1 MNSMDQMQDTEV
13 TLSTGKLLGIFFAA
27 AIICGIFFSF
37 GYAVGK
43 NSTPAAGVAIM
54 DSSSLATVA
63 ANGGAKPAATK
74 PSGPTRACVSSDDTD
89 CVKQEDAS
97 AATPSAPVTSTPATD
112 NKPAPELQAQQNDA
126 HPLNAAAPGSGFI
139 VQVAAVSKAED
150 ADALKAALEKK
161 QYPVFVV
168 DNSQSHLFHVQVGP
182 FAEQKDAEAMKNKL
196 AADGY
201 NAILKR

>member
-1 MNSMDQMQDTEV
+1 MDEMQDTEV
-13 TLSTGKLLGIFFAA
+13 TLSTGKLLAMFFGA

-54 DSSSLATVA
+54 DSSSLSTVSTA
-63 ANGGAKPAATK
+63 GG
-74 PSGPTRACVSSDDTD
+74 
-89 CVKQEDAS
+89 
-97 AATPSAPVTSTPATD
+97 
-112 NKPAPELQAQQNDA
+112 NKPAPARPAANPAPCAADDAACEKPEGSAPAQVPSNDNDKSQAAPELVAKGSEA
-126 HPLNAAAPGSGFI
+126 PKLTSASAPGSGFI

-168 DNSQSHLFHVQVGP
+168 DNASSHLFHVQVGP
-182 FAEQKDAEAMKNKL
+182 FSDQKDAEAMKSKL

-201 NAILKR
+201 NAILKK

>member
-1 MNSMDQMQDTEV
+1 MDQMQDTEV

-43 NSTPAAGVAIM
+43 NSAPAAGVAIM
-54 DSSSLATVA
+54 DSSSLAQVS
-63 ANGGAKPAATK
+63 ANGGAKPTATRSASSR
-74 PSGPTRACVSSDDTD
+74 PCVSSDDTD
-89 CVKQEDAS
+89 CVKPDETAA
-97 AATPSAPVTSTPATD
+97 AATTAPAATAPTTES
-112 NKPAPELQAQQNDA
+112 KPAPELQAQQNDA
-126 HPLNAAAPGSGFI
+126 HPLSATPSNGFI

>member
-1 MNSMDQMQDTEV
+1 MNMNEVQDTEV

-54 DSSSLATVA
+54 DSSSLSTVSTSGGSKPSATRSGDPLPCQA
-63 ANGGAKPAATK
+63 GDANCGPAA
-74 PSGPTRACVSSDDTD
+74 SASDRAT
-89 CVKQEDAS
+89 E
-97 AATPSAPVTSTPATD
+97 STPATAD
-112 NKPAPELQAQQNDA
+112 TAKNQPAPELTA
-126 HPLNAAAPGSGFI
+126 GSADTHTLSGAFI

-150 ADALKAALEKK
+150 AEALKEALAKK

-168 DNSQSHLFHVQVGP
+168 DNAASHLFHVQVGP

-196 AADGY
+196 SADGY

>member
-1 MNSMDQMQDTEV
+1 MSDHMQDMQDTEV

-54 DSSSLATVA
+54 DSSSLSTVSA
-63 ANGGAKPAATK
+63 SGGTKPAATK
-74 PSGPTRACVSSDDTD
+74 PAGPAKPCLSS
-89 CVKQEDAS
+89 
-97 AATPSAPVTSTPATD
+97 
-112 NKPAPELQAQQNDA
+112 
-126 HPLNAAAPGSGFI
+126 
-139 VQVAAVSKAED
+139 ED

-182 FAEQKDAEAMKNKL
+182 FSDQKDAEAMKNKL
-196 AADGY
+196 SADGY

>member
-1 MNSMDQMQDTEV
+1 MDQMPDTEV
-13 TLSTGKLLGIFFAA
+13 TLSTSKLLGIFFAA

-43 NSTPAAGVAIM
+43 NSAPAAGVAIM
-54 DSSSLATVA
+54 DSSSLATVS
-63 ANGGAKPAATK
+63 ANGGAKPTATK
-74 PSGPTRACVSSDDTD
+74 SASSRPCVSSDDTD
-89 CVKQEDAS
+89 CVKPEDTA
-97 AATPSAPVTSTPATD
+97 AATTTAATAASATD

-126 HPLNAAAPGSGFI
+126 HPLGATPSNGFI

>member
-1 MNSMDQMQDTEV
+1 MDQMHDTEV

-54 DSSSLATVA
+54 DSSSFSTVSA
-63 ANGGAKPAATK
+63 AGGAKPTATK
-74 PSGPTRACVSSDDTD
+74 PTSPTRPCVSSDDTD
-89 CVKQEDAS
+89 CVKQEDA
-97 AATPSAPVTSTPATD
+97 AAAQPAASTPAD
-112 NKPAPELQAQQNDA
+112 NKPAPELQGKPNDS
-126 HPLNAAAPGSGFI
+126 HPLNAAPGGGFI

-182 FAEQKDAEAMKNKL
+182 FVEQKEAEAMKNKL

>member
-1 MNSMDQMQDTEV
+1 MDQMHDTEV

-43 NSTPAAGVAIM
+43 NSAPAAGVAIM
-54 DSSSLATVA
+54 DSSSLATVS
-63 ANGGAKPAATK
+63 ANGGAKPTATK
-74 PSGPTRACVSSDDTD
+74 SASTRPCVSSDDTD
-89 CVKQEDAS
+89 CVKQDET
-97 AATPSAPVTSTPATD
+97 AAAANSAPATSVPATD
-112 NKPAPELQAQQNDA
+112 SKPAPELQAKENDA
-126 HPLNAAAPGSGFI
+126 HPLGATPSNGFI

-182 FAEQKDAEAMKNKL
+182 FVEQKDAEAMKNKL

>member
-1 MNSMDQMQDTEV
+1 MSDHMQDMQDTEV

-54 DSSSLATVA
+54 DSSSLSTVSA
-63 ANGGAKPAATK
+63 SGGSKPTATK
-74 PSGPTRACVSSDDTD
+74 AAGPAQPCLSSEDTN
-89 CVKQEDAS
+89 CVKQEEAAAAEPAAS
-97 AATPSAPVTSTPATD
+97 TATD
-112 NKPAPELQAQQNDA
+112 NKPAPELQAQPNDA
-126 HPLNAAAPGSGFI
+126 HPLTTAGNGFI

-182 FAEQKDAEAMKNKL
+182 FSEQKDAEAIKNKL

>member
-43 NSTPAAGVAIM
+43 NSAPAAGVAIM
-54 DSSSLATVA
+54 DSSSLATVSA
-63 ANGGAKPAATK
+63 AGGAKPAATK
-74 PSGPTRACVSSDDTD
+74 SASSRPCVSSDDTD
-89 CVKQEDAS
+89 CVKADETAP
-97 AATPSAPVTSTPATD
+97 AATTAATET
-112 NKPAPELQAQQNDA
+112 KPAPELQAQQNDE
-126 HPLNAAAPGSGFI
+126 HPLAAAPGSGFI

-182 FAEQKDAEAMKNKL
+182 FVEQKDAEAMKNKL

>member
-1 MNSMDQMQDTEV
+1 MDEMQDTEV
-13 TLSTGKLLGIFFAA
+13 TLSTGKLLAMFFGA

-54 DSSSLATVA
+54 DSSSLSTVSTA
-63 ANGGAKPAATK
+63 GG
-74 PSGPTRACVSSDDTD
+74 
-89 CVKQEDAS
+89 
-97 AATPSAPVTSTPATD
+97 
-112 NKPAPELQAQQNDA
+112 NKPAPARPAEPNPKGSCASDDPACAKTEDAAQSTSAEPNKAQTAPELATKSA
-126 HPLNAAAPGSGFI
+126 EEPRLTSAAAPGSGFI

-168 DNSQSHLFHVQVGP
+168 DNASSHLFHVQVGP
-182 FAEQKDAEAMKNKL
+182 FGDQKDAEAMKSKL

-201 NAILKR
+201 NAILKK

>member
-1 MNSMDQMQDTEV
+1 MNTMDQMQDTEV

-54 DSSSLATVA
+54 DSSSLSTVSA
-63 ANGGAKPAATK
+63 GGGTKPAATK
-74 PSGPTRACVSSDDTD
+74 PAGPAKPCLSSEDTD
-89 CVKQEDAS
+89 CVKQEET
-97 AATPSAPVTSTPATD
+97 AAAEPAAPATN
-112 NKPAPELQAQQNDA
+112 NKPAPELQAQQSDA
-126 HPLNAAAPGSGFI
+126 HPLNAAPGNGFI

-168 DNSQSHLFHVQVGP
+168 DNSASHLFHVQVGP
-182 FAEQKDAEAMKNKL
+182 FAEQRDAEAMKNKL

>member
-1 MNSMDQMQDTEV
+1 MQDMQDTEV

-54 DSSSLATVA
+54 DSSSLSTVS
-63 ANGGAKPAATK
+63 ANGGSKPTATK
-74 PSGPTRACVSSDDTD
+74 AAGSAQPCPSSEDPN
-89 CVKQEDAS
+89 CVKQEEAAAAQPAS
-97 AATPSAPVTSTPATD
+97 STASD
-112 NKPAPELQAQQNDA
+112 NKPAPELQTQQSEA
-126 HPLNAAAPGSGFI
+126 HPLNAAPGNGFI

-182 FAEQKDAEAMKNKL
+182 FSDQKDAEAIKNKL

>member
-1 MNSMDQMQDTEV
+1 
-13 TLSTGKLLGIFFAA
+13 
-27 AIICGIFFSF
+27 
-37 GYAVGK
+37 
-43 NSTPAAGVAIM
+43 
-54 DSSSLATVA
+54 
-63 ANGGAKPAATK
+63 
-74 PSGPTRACVSSDDTD
+74 
-89 CVKQEDAS
+89 VKQEDA
-97 AATPSAPVTSTPATD
+97 AAAQPATSTPTD
-112 NKPAPELQAQQNDA
+112 NKPAPELQAQQTDA
-126 HPLNAAAPGSGFI
+126 HPLSATAAGSGFI

-182 FAEQKDAEAMKNKL
+182 FVEQKDAEAMKNKL

>member
-1 MNSMDQMQDTEV
+1 MDEMQDTEV
-13 TLSTGKLLGIFFAA
+13 TLSTGKLLAMFFGA

-54 DSSSLATVA
+54 DSSSLSTVA
-63 ANGGAKPAATK
+63 TTGGSKPAATR
-74 PSGPTRACVSSDDTD
+74 PADPNASCPEGDST
-89 CVKQEDAS
+89 CVKQEANESSAS
-97 AATPSAPVTSTPATD
+97 DGNVPLQAS
-112 NKPAPELQAQQNDA
+112 PAPELAATSPEAQKLTASAQSSIA
-126 HPLNAAAPGSGFI
+126 GGFI

-168 DNSQSHLFHVQVGP
+168 DNPTSHLFHVQVGP
-182 FAEQKDAEAMKNKL
+182 YGEQKDAEAIKSKL
-196 AADGY
+196 SADGY
-201 NAILKR
+201 NAILKK

>member
-1 MNSMDQMQDTEV
+1 MDETQDTEV
-13 TLSTGKLLGIFFAA
+13 TLSTGKLLAMFFGA

-54 DSSSLATVA
+54 DSSSLSTVSTA
-63 ANGGAKPAATK
+63 GGNKPAAARPAAADSTT
-74 PSGPTRACVSSDDTD
+74 PCESDDPACGKSDDTSA
-89 CVKQEDAS
+89 QTAS
-97 AATPSAPVTSTPATD
+97 NDGEKSQ
-112 NKPAPELQAQQNDA
+112 PAPELVNNGSET
-126 HPLNAAAPGSGFI
+126 PRLTNAPVPGSGFI

-168 DNSQSHLFHVQVGP
+168 DNTSSHLFHVQVGP
-182 FAEQKDAEAMKNKL
+182 FADQKEAEAMKTKL

-201 NAILKR
+201 NAILKK

>member
-1 MNSMDQMQDTEV
+1 MDEMQETEV
-13 TLSTGKLLGIFFAA
+13 TLSTGKLLAMFFGAS
-27 AIICGIFFSF
+27 IICAIFFSF

-54 DSSSLATVA
+54 DSSSLSTVSVSGGSKPGPARVADPNATQPQPCI
-63 ANGGAKPAATK
+63 GDEPG
-74 PSGPTRACVSSDDTD
+74 
-89 CVKQEDAS
+89 CVKQDAS
-97 AATPSAPVTSTPATD
+97 ASSDSGRTE
-112 NKPAPELQAQQNDA
+112 NIAPELAKSDDRLA
-126 HPLNAAAPGSGFI
+126 TAAPQTGAGFI

-150 ADALKAALEKK
+150 ADALKSALEKK

-168 DNSQSHLFHVQVGP
+168 DNAASHLYHVQVGP
-182 FAEQKDAEAMKNKL
+182 FPEQRDAEAMKSKL